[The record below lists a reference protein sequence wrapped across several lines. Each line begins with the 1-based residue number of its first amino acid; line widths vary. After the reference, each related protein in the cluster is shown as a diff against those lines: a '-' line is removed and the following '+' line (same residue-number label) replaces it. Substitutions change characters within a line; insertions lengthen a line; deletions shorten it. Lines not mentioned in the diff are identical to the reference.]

1 MKVSQNETWKLE
13 ITSYYK
19 KGTKTTIKQNKTQ
32 IKHKADQVPLT
43 APIKEIKKTAVRANN
58 YYRLTE

>member
-1 MKVSQNETWKLE
+1 MKMKVSQNETWKLE

-32 IKHKADQVPLT
+32 IKHKADQVALT
-43 APIKEIKKTAVRANN
+43 APIKEIKKLQLESIITIG
-58 YYRLTE
+58 